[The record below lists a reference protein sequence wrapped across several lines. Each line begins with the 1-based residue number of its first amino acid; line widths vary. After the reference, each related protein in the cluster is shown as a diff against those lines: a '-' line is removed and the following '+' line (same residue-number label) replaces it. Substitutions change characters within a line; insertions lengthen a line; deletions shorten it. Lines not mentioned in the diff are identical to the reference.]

1 AGSTTTLLRFPLR
14 MTTLGSGNME
24 LASLRLSYRLG
35 SNVRVRITPVS
46 TIPRSSRRSCY
57 GFVEPRMAFRIW
69 GRALTRQ
76 TISADFSLFQ
86 RHEVPRRSRTT
97 RQSLI
102 KLPNGTLNKHGKNFR
117 WPACAASLRFRSPN
131 FRRGWRQPRLVLQ
144 RVKNGEWQ
152 QNDGQR
158 RRREGAFD
166 RA

>member
-1 AGSTTTLLRFPLR
+1 

-76 TISADFSLFQ
+76 TISADFSLF
-86 RHEVPRRSRTT
+86 RSGEASRRSRTT

-117 WPACAASLRFRSPN
+117 WLACAASLHLRSPN
-131 FRRGWRQPRLVLQ
+131 FRRDLRQPRLALR
-144 RVKNGEWQ
+144 RVKNGEWKQ
-152 QNDGQR
+152 IDGQR
-158 RRREGAFD
+158 RRRELAFA
-166 RA
+166 RATSNL